1 MPTVE
6 RRLTSHTDTFASNLT
21 ARCKSKCLR
30 FAAHGK
36 CGSDATYSS
45 FAGADTT
52 AIAINSILYHLMRNP
67 AAYEKLAAEIDEA
80 VADNRLSLPVSYV
93 EAVKL
98 PYLKACINEGMR
110 LHPSVG
116 LTMPRLIPIGGA
128 TISGLYFPEGYRV
141 GINPAVVH
149 YDKDIFGPDADR
161 FNPDRWTIGDAVR
174 MEKTMVQ
181 FGAGTRTCIGKNVS
195 S

>member
-67 AAYEKLAAEIDEA
+67 AAYEKLTAEIDEA
-80 VADNRLSLPVSYV
+80 VADNRLFLPIAYV

-116 LTMPRLIPIGGA
+116 LTM
-128 TISGLYFPEGYRV
+128 
-141 GINPAVVH
+141 
-149 YDKDIFGPDADR
+149 
-161 FNPDRWTIGDAVR
+161 
-174 MEKTMVQ
+174 VQ